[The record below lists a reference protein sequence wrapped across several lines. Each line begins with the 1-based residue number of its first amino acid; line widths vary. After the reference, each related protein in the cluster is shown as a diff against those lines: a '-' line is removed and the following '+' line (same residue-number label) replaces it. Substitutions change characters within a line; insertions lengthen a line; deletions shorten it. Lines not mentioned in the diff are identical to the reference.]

1 MTPSEIMNAEVE
13 KQGGDVQNFT
23 QNVMYLLK
31 NKLAILLHTNQSV
44 LLLTQLGD
52 GDVESH
58 LFTQDSPLTLFKS
71 LQYFIEKI
79 RSSEVRSI
87 YGKATNPQI
96 IEALK
101 RLGVAVEPSDRE
113 EYNWKATV

>member
-1 MTPSEIMNAEVE
+1 MTPSEIIGSEVE
-13 KQGGDVQNFT
+13 KQGGNPQEIAKRI
-23 QNVMYLLK
+23 MYLLK
-31 NKLAILLHTNQSV
+31 NKLAILLNTNQSV

-71 LQYFIEKI
+71 LQYFIDKI
-79 RSSEVRSI
+79 RSSVVRSI

>member
-1 MTPSEIMNAEVE
+1 MTPSEIIKAEIV
-13 KQGGDVQNFT
+13 KQGLDPVKFGKII
-23 QNVMYLLK
+23 MYMLK
-31 NKLAILLHTNQSV
+31 NKLAILLNKNQSV
-44 LLLTQLGD
+44 LLLKQLGD

-58 LFTQDSPLTLFKS
+58 LFTQDPPLTLFKS

-87 YGKATNPQI
+87 YGNATNPQI
-96 IEALK
+96 IDALK
-101 RLGVAVEPSDRE
+101 RLGVTVEQSDRE